1 MRIIPRPT
9 SAKSFFTWTGLPDG
23 WGISI
28 LPRVRYLYAALG
40 LLVVIGIL
48 VAIKFSQISGLIAM
62 GKAAQKN
69 GPPPESV
76 STDIAQNQDWEGTLV
91 AVGSVASV
99 KGVQVSNDAPGV
111 VTRINFE
118 SGQMVKE
125 GQPLVE
131 LDTNVERTQLA
142 SAKARLDLAQINVGR
157 SRALVASKAIAQAQ
171 LDNDEA
177 QLKAASTDIDQIN
190 AQIARKTLRAPF
202 AGKLGIRNVNLGQ
215 YLNPGTPITVL
226 EGVDAVYV
234 DFSLPQQ
241 RLANVKVG
249 MPVRIEL
256 EAKDN
261 EDDAGAPAVPPMQGN
276 ITAIDPTVDAATRM
290 MKLRAQIPNGGE
302 GLRPGMF
309 VNVTILLPDHG
320 MEVTVPQTAVIHAPY
335 GDSVFIVEDKK
346 PGSPGA
352 DTSPTGAT
360 IKIARQQFIRPG
372 EARGDFI
379 AVMDGVQAGQEV
391 VTAGA
396 FKLKN
401 GSPIVIDNK
410 VKAAASLTP
419 HPENH

>member
-1 MRIIPRPT
+1 MPDARPV
-9 SAKSFFTWTGLPDG
+9 
-23 WGISI
+23 SI
-28 LPRVRYLYAALG
+28 LPPVRYLYAVIG

-48 VAIKFSQISGLIAM
+48 VGIKFKQISGLMAM
-62 GKAAQKN
+62 GKEAQKN
-69 GPPPESV
+69 GAPPESV

-142 SAKARLDLAQINVGR
+142 SAKARLDLAEINVKR

-177 QLKAASTDIDQIN
+177 QLKAATTDIDQIN
-190 AQIARKTLRAPF
+190 AQIARKTVRAPF

-226 EGVDAVYV
+226 EGVEAVYV

-241 RLANVKVG
+241 RLTNVKVG

-256 EAKDN
+256 EAKD
-261 EDDAGAPAVPPMQGN
+261 EPDDAGPAVAPMQGN

-352 DTSPTGAT
+352 ETSPTGAP

-379 AVMDGVQAGQEV
+379 AVMEGVQAGQEV

-401 GSPIVIDNK
+401 GSPIVIDNHI
-410 VKAAASLTP
+410 KAAASLTP

>member
-1 MRIIPRPT
+1 M
-9 SAKSFFTWTGLPDG
+9 
-23 WGISI
+23 
-28 LPRVRYLYAALG
+28 RYLYAAIG

-48 VAIKFSQISGLIAM
+48 AGIKFKQISGLMAM
-62 GKAAQKN
+62 GKEAQKN
-69 GPPPESV
+69 GPPPEAV
-76 STDIAQNQDWEGTLV
+76 STDIAQNQDWEGTIV

-125 GQPLVE
+125 GQALVE

-142 SAKARLDLAQINVGR
+142 SAKARLDLAQINVQR
-157 SRALVASKAIAQAQ
+157 SRALVASKSIAQAQ

-177 QLKAASTDIDQIN
+177 QLKAATTDIDQIN
-190 AQIARKTLRAPF
+190 AQIARKTVRAPF
-202 AGKLGIRNVNLGQ
+202 SGKLGIRNVNLGQ

-226 EGVDAVYV
+226 EGVEAVYV

-256 EAKDN
+256 EAKDDR
-261 EDDAGAPAVPPMQGN
+261 DDAGAAAAPMQGN

-320 MEVTVPQTAVIHAPY
+320 MEVTVPQTAIIHAPY

-352 DTSPTGAT
+352 DTSPTGAP

-379 AVMDGVQAGQEV
+379 AVTEGVQAGQEV

-401 GSPIVIDNK
+401 GSPIVIDNH

>member
-1 MRIIPRPT
+1 MR
-9 SAKSFFTWTGLPDG
+9 
-23 WGISI
+23 
-28 LPRVRYLYAALG
+28 RYLVVAIG
-40 LLVVIGIL
+40 LVLLIGAL
-48 VAIKFSQISGLIAM
+48 VAIKGQQFGKLMAM
-62 GKAAQKN
+62 GKEYEKN
-69 GPPPESV
+69 GPPPEAV
-76 STDIAQNQDWEGTLV
+76 GTDIAQNQDWEGTLT

-111 VTRINFE
+111 VTAIHFE

-125 GQPLVE
+125 GQALVE
-131 LDTNVERTQLA
+131 LDTSVERTQLA
-142 SAKARLDLAQINVGR
+142 SAKARLDLAQINVQR
-157 SRALVASKAIAQAQ
+157 SRALVQSKAIAQAT

-177 QLKAASTDIDQIN
+177 QLKAATTDIDQIN
-190 AQIARKTLRAPF
+190 AQIARKTVRAPF
-202 AGKLGIRNVNLGQ
+202 SGKLGIRNVNLGQ

-226 EGVDAVYV
+226 EGVEAVYV
-234 DFSLPQQ
+234 DFALPQQ
-241 RLANVKVG
+241 KLANVKVG

-256 EAKDN
+256 EAKDTD
-261 EDDAGAPAVPPMQGN
+261 EDAGAAAPMSGQ
-276 ITAIDPTVDAATRM
+276 ITAIDPTVDATTRM
-290 MKLRAQIPNGGE
+290 MKLRAQIPNGGD

-309 VNVTILLPDHG
+309 VTTTILLPDHG

-352 DTSPTGAT
+352 DTSPSGQQ
-360 IKIARQQFIRPG
+360 IKIARQQFVRPG

-379 AVMDGVQAGQEV
+379 AIKDGVQAGQEV

-410 VKAAASLTP
+410 VKANASLNP
-419 HPENH
+419 HPENN

>member
-1 MRIIPRPT
+1 MPEAWRV
-9 SAKSFFTWTGLPDG
+9 
-23 WGISI
+23 SI
-28 LPRVRYLYAALG
+28 LPRVRYLYAAIG
-40 LLVVIGIL
+40 LILVIGIL
-48 VAIKFSQISGLIAM
+48 AGIKFKQISGLIAM
-62 GKAAQKN
+62 GKEAQKN
-69 GPPPESV
+69 GPPPEAV
-76 STDIAQNQDWEGTLV
+76 STDVAQNQDWEGTLV

-142 SAKARLDLAQINVGR
+142 SAKARLDLAQINVQR
-157 SRALVASKAIAQAQ
+157 SRALVASKSIAQAQ

-190 AQIARKTLRAPF
+190 AQIARKTVRAPF
-202 AGKLGIRNVNLGQ
+202 SGKLGIRNVNLGQ

-226 EGVDAVYV
+226 EGVQAVYV

-256 EAKDN
+256 EAKD
-261 EDDAGAPAVPPMQGN
+261 ERDDAGAPAAPMQGD

-290 MKLRAQIPNGGE
+290 MKLRAEIPNGGE

-309 VNVTILLPDHG
+309 VNVVILLPDHG
-320 MEVTVPQTAVIHAPY
+320 MEVTVPQTAIIHAPY

-346 PGSPGA
+346 PGTPGA
-352 DTSPTGAT
+352 DTSPTGAP

-379 AVMDGVQAGQEV
+379 AILDGVQAGQEV

-401 GSPIVIDNK
+401 GSPIVIDNH

-419 HPENH
+419 HPANH